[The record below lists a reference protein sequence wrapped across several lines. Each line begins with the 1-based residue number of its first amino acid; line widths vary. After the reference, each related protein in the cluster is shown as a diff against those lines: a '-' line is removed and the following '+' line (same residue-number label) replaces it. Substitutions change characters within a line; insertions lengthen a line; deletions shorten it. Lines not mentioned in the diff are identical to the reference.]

1 MLNFPI
7 RADNERR
14 WIFQSCRMMRL
25 GSISALSVTARE
37 EREEGDTERAESL
50 WPGWM
55 NNGAQ
60 VQHLCPLKK
69 FIVLIHQGSGF
80 ILDLE
85 GYIGN
90 GNVSIS
96 VSFIP
101 LPFLLSSLIYCLVLL
116 KFSESSRFCEIKE
129 TKHNDLNFLLGP
141 ATNTRFPH
149 SLTLPSTNPIQ
160 VGVIIRLQML
170 LWIKMWC

>member
-7 RADNERR
+7 KADNERR

-25 GSISALSVTARE
+25 GSIFALSVTARE

-69 FIVLIHQGSGF
+69 FIVLIHQSSGF

-85 GYIGN
+85 GVHCHWKWQSLYFYFFH
-90 GNVSIS
+90 S
-96 VSFIP
+96 
-101 LPFLLSSLIYCLVLL
+101 PFLLSSLIYCPVLL

-141 ATNTRFPH
+141 ATNTRFSH
-149 SLTLPSTNPIQ
+149 SQTLSSIPI
-160 VGVIIRLQML
+160 
-170 LWIKMWC
+170 